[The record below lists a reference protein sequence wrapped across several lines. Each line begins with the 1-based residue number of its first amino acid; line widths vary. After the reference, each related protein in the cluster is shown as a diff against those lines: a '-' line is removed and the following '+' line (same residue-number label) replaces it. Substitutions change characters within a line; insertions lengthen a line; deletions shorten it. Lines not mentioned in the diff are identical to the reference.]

1 MLAQNKA
8 HTRNQDDNRLFEGG
22 RTYGYFGND
31 GVFYGGRNCK
41 YFFKKIYNKYVR
53 QFVSLFAMS
62 FHIHSTY
69 FTHNMCMNFKVYTLT
84 MAT

>member
-8 HTRNQDDNRLFEGG
+8 HTRNQDDNRLFDGA

-41 YFFKKIYNKYVR
+41 YFLLNII
-53 QFVSLFAMS
+53 SM
-62 FHIHSTY
+62 
-69 FTHNMCMNFKVYTLT
+69 
-84 MAT
+84 